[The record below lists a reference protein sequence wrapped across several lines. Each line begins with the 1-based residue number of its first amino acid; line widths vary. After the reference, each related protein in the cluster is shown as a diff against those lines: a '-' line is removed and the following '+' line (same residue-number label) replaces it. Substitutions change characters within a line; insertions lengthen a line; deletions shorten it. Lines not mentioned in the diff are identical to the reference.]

1 VFRRPFANRWL
12 NLAVGWEL
20 LMLVA
25 LVSVAPLRG
34 LFGLVPLEMN
44 DWLLAAG
51 AALTMVP
58 VLEAG
63 KWGVRRALLPNG
75 G

>member
-1 VFRRPFANRWL
+1 
-12 NLAVGWEL
+12 
-20 LMLVA
+20 
-25 LVSVAPLRG
+25 VSVAPLRG